1 MRKRKG
7 DWHRKVPLTAAKLLG
22 RGRGLR
28 GGVGV
33 GGERAKRGVA
43 DSKEG
48 RRGEEGGGKEK
59 KGEEGGKEGGGL
71 APQLPLTTAK
81 LLGGWR

>member
-1 MRKRKG
+1 
-7 DWHRKVPLTAAKLLG
+7 V
-22 RGRGLR
+22 R

-48 RRGEEGGGKEK
+48 RRGEEGGGKER

-71 APQLPLTTAK
+71 APQFPLTTAK